1 MKNFKKEGS
10 EEGEEINELNQP
22 SPLLEGENNAKE
34 GLDQMVYWAKFFS
47 VIGYVVVVFFAVNSF
62 MFLIDDYPEYFFIY
76 LLPTLICY
84 FTARDLFRFAKK
96 TRWALSHNNQRDLA
110 EGLQDLGS
118 SFKFFGII
126 IIISGFGL
134 LTYFDVLFYLREEL
148 NHQYLLL
155 FHFFDE

>member
-1 MKNFKKEGS
+1 MKNFEKEGS

-134 LTYFDVLFYLREEL
+134 LTYFDVLFYLEDIIDDI
-148 NHQYLLL
+148 LLQVDL
-155 FHFFDE
+155 S